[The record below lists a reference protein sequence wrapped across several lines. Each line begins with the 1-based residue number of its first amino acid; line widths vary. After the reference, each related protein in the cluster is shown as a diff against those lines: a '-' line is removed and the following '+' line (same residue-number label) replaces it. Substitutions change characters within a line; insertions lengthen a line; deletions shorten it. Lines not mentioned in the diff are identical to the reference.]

1 MDAIRKA
8 LAVAAKDLRVVSG
21 DRAYVLTMFLV
32 PIIVGFFNAAM
43 HSGGS
48 STINLPTIIAN
59 QDSGFYGE
67 SIVEILDEIKE
78 VELTSADT
86 PNDAEEQVRNGTALA
101 AVIIPGEFSQDID
114 NYQQAEV
121 TVIVDPAQ
129 ASYGRIMTSILE
141 EITSALAIQGEI
153 RYGIKEVLGEMGY
166 DQATDPDLALAA
178 QAQVEGVIFTQMQRM
193 QVDNPIEVS
202 SETIKGDQV
211 FVWNNVF
218 TLILPAFTVM
228 FAFFIVPAVS
238 TDLLREKESGALRR
252 LVAAPLPRGSLI
264 GGKILAYLLV
274 VIIQVSVI
282 FGIGIIFLD
291 MNTSSSPLGMVLI
304 TLAMGLSATS
314 LGMLIAST
322 ARSIDQAGSIGVLLV
337 FLLGFLG
344 GSFFPNAQIYK
355 MEGILGWLSR
365 ITPQAQ
371 AMDGYFSIMVRN
383 GGLMDVLP
391 NILYLLGLSLV
402 FFLIAIWRFR
412 YD

>member
-32 PIIVGFFNAAM
+32 PILVGLFNASM
-43 HSGGS
+43 HGGGS
-48 STINLPTIIAN
+48 STINLPTIVAN
-59 QDSGFYGE
+59 QDSGVYGGSVVDVLE
-67 SIVEILDEIKE
+67 GIEE
-78 VELTSADT
+78 VELSSADT
-86 PNDAEEQVRNGTALA
+86 PLDAEAQVRNGTVLA
-101 AVIIPGEFSQDID
+101 AVVIPDNFSQDID
-114 NYQQAEV
+114 DYRQADI

-129 ASYGRIMTSILE
+129 ASYGRIITSILE

-153 RYGIKEVLGEMGY
+153 RYGIKEVLSEMGY
-166 DQATDPDLALAA
+166 DQASDPDLALAA

-193 QVDNPIEVS
+193 QVDNPIEIS

-252 LVAAPLPRGSLI
+252 LVAAPLPRSSLI

-291 MNTSSSPLGMVLI
+291 MSTGSSPLGMVLI
-304 TLAMGLSATS
+304 TLALGLSATS
-314 LGMLIAST
+314 LGMLIAAT

-337 FLLGFLG
+337 FVLGFLG
-344 GSFFPNAQIYK
+344 GSFFPAAQVYK

-371 AMDGYFSIMVRN
+371 AMDGYFSLMVRN
-383 GGLMDVLP
+383 GGLGDVLP
-391 NILYLLGLSLV
+391 NILYMLGLSLA

-412 YD
+412 FE